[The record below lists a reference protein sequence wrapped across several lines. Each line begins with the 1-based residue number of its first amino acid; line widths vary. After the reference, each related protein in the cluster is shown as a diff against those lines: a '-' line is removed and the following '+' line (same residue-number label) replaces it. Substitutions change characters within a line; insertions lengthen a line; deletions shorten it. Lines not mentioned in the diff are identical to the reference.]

1 MVRLAAE
8 GGSQRSRERKA
19 GEDFRDGEERM
30 ARGRRLAAR
39 AREKHEVLPAFGG
52 SGERNCRERDIKYS
66 GTRRGKVRPVRI
78 RSERCG
84 ADDWW
89 AAVLRSAADR
99 DWSGRSAAGR
109 GAQRR
114 TGLYNTGVRKG
125 HRGNRPGFAGLVRK
139 QLGRGHGLHG
149 DARGRLAERVCPEPY
164 KRNLANALPEFAG
177 ETGVGQSERDI
188 SRHRGPV
195 GNQQCVSGGAQ
206 ATAGSLQQQ
215 FSALRPQPE
224 HWRRASAGDADGQV
238 DERDLSRQGASIG
251 TDIAHRTVTDKET

>member
-8 GGSQRSRERKA
+8 GRSERRRERKA
-19 GEDFRDGEERM
+19 SQDFRDGEKRV

-39 AREKHEVLPAFGG
+39 AREKYEVLPAF
-52 SGERNCRERDIKYS
+52 SWRGERDCRERDMKYG

-78 RSERCG
+78 LSGRCG

-89 AAVLRSAADR
+89 TAVLRSAADR
-99 DWSGRSAAGR
+99 DWSGRSASSGS
-109 GAQRR
+109 AQRCA
-114 TGLYNTGVRKG
+114 GLHHAAVRKG

-139 QLGRGHGLHG
+139 QLGRGHGLHR

-164 KRNLANALPEFAG
+164 KRNPAAALPEFTG
-177 ETGVGQSERDI
+177 ETGVGQSGRDI
-188 SRHRGPV
+188 SHHSRLV
-195 GNQQCVSGGAQ
+195 GNQRCFSGGAQ

-224 HWRRASAGDADGQV
+224 HRRRTSAGDTDGQC
-238 DERDLSRQGASIG
+238 DERELSQQGASIG
-251 TDIAHRTVTDKET
+251 TDIAHGAVTDKEI